1 MDSYGARP
9 RTRSAGIP
17 RVDPEYSLDA
27 MTLPRV
33 LSVAAVGAVVTFNLL
48 MVLLAAIG
56 DAPIDT
62 PFVVLWIVGD
72 FVLCLLAL
80 VAIERL

>member
-1 MDSYGARP
+1 
-9 RTRSAGIP
+9 
-17 RVDPEYSLDA
+17 

-62 PFVVLWIVGD
+62 QLVVLWIVGD

-80 VAIERL
+80 VATERS

>member
-1 MDSYGARP
+1 
-9 RTRSAGIP
+9 
-17 RVDPEYSLDA
+17 
-27 MTLPRV
+27 MTLQRV
-33 LSVAAVGAVVTFNLL
+33 RSVVAVGAVGAVVTFNLL

-72 FVLCLLAL
+72 SVLCLLAL
-80 VAIERL
+80 VATERS